1 MKEMFEEL
9 YKAVKKDRNNSE
21 FSRKHTMKARLEE
34 FQSEVNEIKKA
45 LENNDFENLKE
56 ELGDALW
63 DLIFM
68 IAIAE
73 EQKIFTGKE
82 VINNV
87 IEKFKRRKPWIF
99 NGEKLDVEEEVRR
112 WDKTKEIEKENKV
125 I

>member
-45 LENNDFENLKE
+45 LENKDFENLKE